1 MFSKNALGLGI
12 SSAGLINVETERDA
26 SYQHT
31 EYVVSLKC
39 GVIEVQDSF
48 GVYMLTDVS

>member
-31 EYVVSLKC
+31 EYVTSLKC

>member
-1 MFSKNALGLGI
+1 MFAAGALGLGI
-12 SSAGLINVETERDA
+12 SSAGLINVESQRDA

-31 EYVVSLKC
+31 EYVASVKC
-39 GVIEVQDSF
+39 GVIEIKDAF